1 MTNADWPAPV
11 EVLNEKGASEFVLVC
26 EHASRHIPRDYGGL
40 GLGEADL
47 SRHIAWD
54 VGAADVVR
62 CLSAT
67 LDAPAFVATYS
78 RLLIDLNRPTDS
90 PSSIVERSEATD
102 IPGNLAI
109 AREERTRRIEHVFE
123 PFHARVAGHL
133 DARVRA
139 RNPTRLV
146 TIHSFVPVFLDQ
158 SRPWHAGILF
168 GRAAEFASQVMAGIK
183 RDPGLV
189 LDFNVPYQVTAEGD
203 YTIPIH
209 GDGHGIP
216 AVEIEMRQ
224 DLIAHEA
231 GAREWSGRLARALEG
246 AQRDHP

>member
-1 MTNADWPAPV
+1 MANADWPVPV
-11 EVLNEKGASEFVLVC
+11 EVLNERGASEFVLVC
-26 EHASRHIPRDYGGL
+26 EHASRRIPRDYDGL

-54 VGAADVVR
+54 VGAADVAR
-62 CLSAT
+62 RLSAA
-67 LDAPAFVATYS
+67 LDAPAFLATYS
-78 RLLIDLNRPTDS
+78 RLLIDLNRPTNS
-90 PSSIVERSEATD
+90 PSSIVKRSEATD
-102 IPGNLAI
+102 IAGNLAI
-109 AREERTRRIEHVFE
+109 PREERTRRTKHVFE

-139 RNPTRLV
+139 HHPTRLV

-158 SRPWHAGILF
+158 PRRWHAGILF

-183 RDPGLV
+183 RDPGLIV
-189 LDFNVPYQVTAEGD
+189 DFNVPYRVTAEGD

-209 GDGHGIP
+209 GDARGIP
-216 AVEIEMRQ
+216 AVEIEIRH

-231 GAREWSGRLARALEG
+231 GAMEWSGRLAVALEG
-246 AQRDHP
+246 A